1 MTGTRPSA
9 HNSCVRPCRGTRGLR
24 VGICAVALA
33 GGLFGLGGAVVA
45 AQVNDTQTNSQ
56 STSPTASESLETIV
70 VTARKRE
77 ERLQDV
83 PVSITAFSS
92 DTIQNAHIE
101 TIDDIGALAPN
112 VNMSI
117 GQDPDFPNV

>member
-1 MTGTRPSA
+1 
-9 HNSCVRPCRGTRGLR
+9 
-24 VGICAVALA
+24 VALA

-117 GQDPDFPNV
+117 AKILTSPTSCCAGSAQTT